1 MTIGVHNHH
10 RQHKTQPFGAKAAA
24 LFVDGHGVVG
34 LKRPGRAAEHRSG
47 IEGVSNNETVLAVF
61 AFTRAVL
68 SVIII
73 GSVLVR
79 GIDGVGSNDVL
90 LTLIFLGVAGVG
102 LSSVSYNLLL
112 RKQRRPNHLAKP
124 WAAILLDAALAIGV
138 MAVIDAETSPLV
150 WIALIVPVLETAVL
164 FSMFEAG
171 IVWVGLSLGFLALRL
186 SSGFDGEAGTET
198 FTLAIQQ
205 VLAVLLVSG
214 PAAMLTDSTQQR
226 IDDLADARKEADRL
240 ADRLRRIGQ
249 ATSDMTRENTIDS
262 VLDSVSRGAVTLG
275 FDHADVV
282 ISRSDGSLI
291 SHGSHSTSSFR
302 LPPVNVMTNEVI
314 SNDSDEAIV
323 TITADD
329 QDFAQLLHSHD
340 VASGHAVQVSSSQD
354 IRVVLRVWS
363 ERFPAGEQDLKAL
376 SLLAGHAREIHLA
389 AKLLDE
395 AKLHS
400 AQLLHQVRH
409 DGLTGLAHRDFVL
422 QTLDEHIAG
431 DETIA
436 LYFLDLDGFKEI
448 NDTLGHRAGDAAL
461 MHVADRLRE
470 IDRPDTLSGRMGG
483 DEFVIVLTLNVFD
496 TVDALLTF
504 GEDVADAISTPF
516 LFEGSEIHIGS
527 SIGLAIYDDGIDS
540 DQLIS
545 LADDAMYQAKRTGT
559 EVHLSETSPR
569 SLPTIEDVAS

>member
-1 MTIGVHNHH
+1 M
-10 RQHKTQPFGAKAAA
+10 
-24 LFVDGHGVVG
+24 VG

-240 ADRLRRIGQ
+240 ADRLR
-249 ATSDMTRENTIDS
+249 
-262 VLDSVSRGAVTLG
+262 L
-275 FDHADVV
+275 
-282 ISRSDGSLI
+282 SLI
-291 SHGSHSTSSFR
+291 
-302 LPPVNVMTNEVI
+302 
-314 SNDSDEAIV
+314 
-323 TITADD
+323 
-329 QDFAQLLHSHD
+329 
-340 VASGHAVQVSSSQD
+340 
-354 IRVVLRVWS
+354 
-363 ERFPAGEQDLKAL
+363 
-376 SLLAGHAREIHLA
+376 
-389 AKLLDE
+389 
-395 AKLHS
+395 
-400 AQLLHQVRH
+400 
-409 DGLTGLAHRDFVL
+409 
-422 QTLDEHIAG
+422 HI
-431 DETIA
+431 
-436 LYFLDLDGFKEI
+436 
-448 NDTLGHRAGDAAL
+448 
-461 MHVADRLRE
+461 
-470 IDRPDTLSGRMGG
+470 
-483 DEFVIVLTLNVFD
+483 
-496 TVDALLTF
+496 
-504 GEDVADAISTPF
+504 
-516 LFEGSEIHIGS
+516 
-527 SIGLAIYDDGIDS
+527 
-540 DQLIS
+540 
-545 LADDAMYQAKRTGT
+545 
-559 EVHLSETSPR
+559 
-569 SLPTIEDVAS
+569 